1 MTTNEPFHGETA
13 TPVASLTVNTKVI
26 EDKHPDSEDNIKQ
39 NEEKKPE
46 TLDNISSTSENVVP
60 VMPDL
65 MQVQMMGLKRVLLP
79 ALARLVNS
87 QERHAGIDNAGED
100 IINISDT
107 LYREDI
113 MGIQ

>member
-1 MTTNEPFHGETA
+1 MSVSMSEY
-13 TPVASLTVNTKVI
+13 VNKNGN
-26 EDKHPDSEDNIKQ
+26 D
-39 NEEKKPE
+39 EKKPE
-46 TLDNISSTSENVVP
+46 TLENITFTSEDVVP

-113 MGIQ
+113 MGIQWYHEIMNNYLVDILNIN

>member
-1 MTTNEPFHGETA
+1 MTTKEPLHGETA
-13 TPVASLTVNTKVI
+13 TPVASLTVNTEGGEEKQ
-26 EDKHPDSEDNIKQ
+26 PDTEDNITQ
-39 NEEKKPE
+39 NDEKKPE
-46 TLDNISSTSENVVP
+46 TLENISFTSEDVVP